1 MRNEA
6 GSFFDFSADL
16 LRGRERERLA
26 SSPDSWGGRAAVEWL
41 QRLNEGGRFEAST
54 RGLMQTAEALDS
66 LYASARHGAIEQAA
80 EAAPGPCNG
89 LVHAQ
94 DRVGPDEIEPRRM
107 EAVGEPEQRVAPPR
121 N

>member
-1 MRNEA
+1 MRNEG

-26 SSPDSWGGRAAVEWL
+26 SPPDAWSGRAAVDWL
-41 QRLNEGGRFEAST
+41 QQLRERGGFEAST
-54 RGLMQTAEALDS
+54 RGLLETAEALDA
-66 LYASARHGAIEQAA
+66 LYVSARHDAIEQAA

-107 EAVGEPEQRVAPPR
+107 EAAGEPEQRVAPPR